1 METFTINQFIKM
13 NRNIGWKDNKW
24 EEINN
29 LKISIIDRGLKF
41 GDGLFETILIRNKKA
56 ILMKEHLQRFEKNLH
71 LLNYNFQI
79 NHQFLEKII
88 TQGIDKLNLNNNEY
102 GSIRINYSRGLNIER
117 SLKVNTINKDFDPK
131 NLWIEFYLIEID
143 FNQISVHISET
154 EKRNEYSLLSKCKTF
169 NYAQSIQALI
179 EANKKNFNDSI
190 LLNTKNELCCG
201 TTFNILL
208 KRNNRW
214 LTPRKE
220 SGCLQGIMRNKL
232 LDLRLIEE
240 AYLMPDFNKD
250 DILIAINSLS
260 CRQIKIVND
269 FQFDL
274 DFNTKY
280 FWNILYN

>member
-1 METFTINQFIKM
+1 M
-13 NRNIGWKDNKW
+13 NRNIGWKDSKW
-24 EEINN
+24 EKINN
-29 LKISIIDRGLKF
+29 INISIIDRGLKF

-56 ILMKEHLQRFEKNLH
+56 ILMEEHLQRFEKNLH
-71 LLNYNFQI
+71 LLNYSSQV

-88 TQGIDKLNLNNNEY
+88 NEGIDKLNLNSNEY

-117 SLKVNTINKDFDPK
+117 SLKVNTVNNVFNPK

-143 FNQISVHISET
+143 FNQINVQISET
-154 EKRNEYSLLSKCKTF
+154 EKRNEFSLLSKCKTF
-169 NYAQSIQALI
+169 NYAQSIQTLI

-190 LLNTKNELCCG
+190 LLNTQNELCCG
-201 TTFNILL
+201 STFNILL
-208 KRNNRW
+208 KRNNQW

-220 SGCLQGIMRNKL
+220 SGCLQGIMRSKL
-232 LDLRLIEE
+232 LDLKLIKE
-240 AYLMPDFNKD
+240 AYLIPDFNKD

-269 FQFDL
+269 LQFDL

-280 FWNILYN
+280 FWDLLYK

>member
-1 METFTINQFIKM
+1 M

-88 TQGIDKLNLNNNEY
+88 TQGIDKLNINSNEY

-240 AYLMPDFNKD
+240 AYLNPDFNKD

-280 FWNILYN
+280 FWDILYK

>member
-1 METFTINQFIKM
+1 MSRT
-13 NRNIGWKDNKW
+13 IGWRDNRW

-29 LKISIIDRGLKF
+29 IYISIIDRGLKF

-56 ILMKEHLQRFEKNLH
+56 ILMKEHLKRFEKNLH

-88 TQGIDKLNLNNNEY
+88 NQGIDKLNLNSNEY
-102 GSIRINYSRGLNIER
+102 GSIRINYSRGLNNER
-117 SLKVNTINKDFDPK
+117 TLKVNTINKAFDSK
-131 NLWIEFYLIEID
+131 NLWLEFYLIEIN
-143 FNQISVHISET
+143 FNQISVQISET
-154 EKRNEYSLLSKCKTF
+154 EKRNEFSLLSKCKTF

-179 EANKKNFNDSI
+179 EANKQNFNDSV
-190 LLNTKNELCCG
+190 LLNTQNELCCG

-208 KRNNRW
+208 KRNNQW

-220 SGCLQGIMRNKL
+220 SGCLQGIMRSKL
-232 LDLRLIEE
+232 LELNLIKE
-240 AYLMPDFNKD
+240 AYLMPNFNKD
-250 DILIAINSLS
+250 DILVAINSLS

-280 FWNILYN
+280 FWDLLYK

>member
-1 METFTINQFIKM
+1 M

-24 EEINN
+24 EEINKIN
-29 LKISIIDRGLKF
+29 ISIIDRGLKF
-41 GDGLFETILIRNKKA
+41 GDGVFETILIRNKKA
-56 ILMKEHLQRFEKNLH
+56 ILLKEHLQRFENNLH

-79 NHQFLEKII
+79 NNQFLEKII
-88 TQGIDKLNLNNNEY
+88 NKGIDKLNLNSNEY

-117 SLKVNTINKDFDPK
+117 SLKVNTVNNVFNPK

-143 FNQISVHISET
+143 FNQINVQISET
-154 EKRNEYSLLSKCKTF
+154 EKRNEFSLLSKCKTF
-169 NYAQSIQALI
+169 NYTQSIQALI

-190 LLNTKNELCCG
+190 LLNTQNELCCG

-208 KRNNRW
+208 KRNNQW

-220 SGCLQGIMRNKL
+220 SGCLPGIMRGKL
-232 LDLRLIEE
+232 LDLKLIKE
-240 AYLMPDFNKD
+240 AYLTPNFYKD

-260 CRQIKIVND
+260 CRQIKRVND

-280 FWNILYN
+280 FWNMLYK

>member
-1 METFTINQFIKM
+1 M
-13 NRNIGWKDNKW
+13 NRNIGWKDSKW

-29 LKISIIDRGLKF
+29 INISIIDRGLKF

-56 ILMKEHLQRFEKNLH
+56 ILLKEHLQRFENNLH

-79 NHQFLEKII
+79 NNQFLEKII
-88 TQGIDKLNLNNNEY
+88 NKGIDKLNLNSNEY

-117 SLKVNTINKDFDPK
+117 SLKVNTGNNVFNPK

-143 FNQISVHISET
+143 FNQINVQISET
-154 EKRNEYSLLSKCKTF
+154 EKRNEFSLLSKCKTF
-169 NYAQSIQALI
+169 NYAQSIQTLI

-190 LLNTKNELCCG
+190 LLNTQNELCCG

-208 KRNNRW
+208 KRNNQW

-220 SGCLQGIMRNKL
+220 SGCLQGIMRSKL
-232 LDLRLIEE
+232 LDLKLIKE
-240 AYLMPDFNKD
+240 AYLIPDFNKD

-280 FWNILYN
+280 FWDLLYK

>member
-1 METFTINQFIKM
+1 M

-232 LDLRLIEE
+232 LDLKLIKE
-240 AYLMPDFNKD
+240 AYLIPDFNKD

-280 FWNILYN
+280 FWNILCN

>member
-1 METFTINQFIKM
+1 M

-240 AYLMPDFNKD
+240 AYLIPDFNKD

>member
-1 METFTINQFIKM
+1 M

-131 NLWIEFYLIEID
+131 KLWIEFYLIEID

-240 AYLMPDFNKD
+240 AYLIPDFNKD

-280 FWNILYN
+280 FWNILCN

>member
-1 METFTINQFIKM
+1 M
-13 NRNIGWKDNKW
+13 NRNIGWKDSKW
-24 EEINN
+24 EKINN
-29 LKISIIDRGLKF
+29 INISIIDRALKF

-56 ILMKEHLQRFEKNLH
+56 ILLKEHLQRFEKNLH
-71 LLNYNFQI
+71 LLHYNFQI
-79 NHQFLEKII
+79 NYQFLEQII
-88 TQGIDKLNLNNNEY
+88 NQGINKLNLNSKEY

-117 SLKVNTINKDFDPK
+117 SLKVDTTNDDFDPK
-131 NLWIEFYLIEID
+131 KLWIEFYLIEID
-143 FNQISVHISET
+143 FNQISVNISET
-154 EKRNEYSLLSKCKTF
+154 EKRNEFSLLSKCKTF

-190 LLNTKNELCCG
+190 LLNTQNELCCG
-201 TTFNILL
+201 TNFNILL
-208 KRNNRW
+208 KRNNQW
-214 LTPRKE
+214 LTPRQE

-232 LDLRLIEE
+232 LDLKLIQE
-240 AYLMPDFNKD
+240 AYLIPDFNKD

-280 FWNILYN
+280 FWDLLYK

>member
-1 METFTINQFIKM
+1 M

-29 LKISIIDRGLKF
+29 LRISIIDRGLKF

-240 AYLMPDFNKD
+240 AYLIPDFNKD

-280 FWNILYN
+280 FWNILCN

>member
-1 METFTINQFIKM
+1 M
-13 NRNIGWKDNKW
+13 NRNIGWKDSKW
-24 EEINN
+24 EKINN
-29 LKISIIDRGLKF
+29 INISIIDRGLKF

-56 ILMKEHLQRFEKNLH
+56 ILLKEHLQRFEKNLH
-71 LLNYNFQI
+71 LLHYNFQI
-79 NHQFLEKII
+79 NYQFLETII
-88 TQGIDKLNLNNNEY
+88 KEGINKLNLNSNEY

-117 SLKVNTINKDFDPK
+117 SLKVNTVNNVFNPK

-143 FNQISVHISET
+143 FNQINVQISET
-154 EKRNEYSLLSKCKTF
+154 EKRNEFSLLSKCKTF
-169 NYAQSIQALI
+169 NYAQSIQTLI

-190 LLNTKNELCCG
+190 LLNTQNELCCG

-208 KRNNRW
+208 KRNNQW

-232 LDLRLIEE
+232 LDLKLIEE
-240 AYLMPDFNKD
+240 AYLIPDFNKD

-280 FWNILYN
+280 FWDLLYK